1 MKTLLSNINYAIRN
15 NETISIG
22 GGTFEAHEL
31 LKLLTHIKT
40 LEDKVK
46 NYEAHGVTCQ
56 TYGHTVGNC
65 SECNTH
71 SEETYYQGFR
81 DGMNEFKDLK
91 PLTTAQVDWDLK

>member
-1 MKTLLSNINYAIRN
+1 MKTLLSNINHAIIN
-15 NETISIG
+15 NETVSIG
-22 GGTFEAHEL
+22 GGTFEAHEFL
-31 LKLLTHIKT
+31 ELLTHIKT

-46 NYEAHGVTCQ
+46 TYESHGVTCQ

-71 SEETYYQGFR
+71 SEEYFKGFH

-91 PLTTAQVDWDLK
+91 PLTASQVDWDLK

>member
-1 MKTLLSNINYAIRN
+1 MKTLLSNINHAIRN
-15 NETISIG
+15 NETVSIG
-22 GGTFEAHEL
+22 GGIFEAHEFL
-31 LKLLTHIKT
+31 ELLTHIKA

-46 NYEAHGVTCQ
+46 NYELNGVTCQ

-71 SEETYYQGFR
+71 YEEYFKGFH

-91 PLTTAQVDWDLK
+91 PLTAEQVDWDLK

>member
-1 MKTLLSNINYAIRN
+1 MKTLLANINHAIRN
-15 NETISIG
+15 NETVSIG

-31 LKLLTHIKT
+31 LELVTHIKT
-40 LEDKVK
+40 LEDKVR
-46 NYEAHGVTCQ
+46 NYELHGVTCQ

-71 SEETYYQGFR
+71 EETYSQGFR

-91 PLTTAQVDWDLK
+91 PLTSDQVDWNLK